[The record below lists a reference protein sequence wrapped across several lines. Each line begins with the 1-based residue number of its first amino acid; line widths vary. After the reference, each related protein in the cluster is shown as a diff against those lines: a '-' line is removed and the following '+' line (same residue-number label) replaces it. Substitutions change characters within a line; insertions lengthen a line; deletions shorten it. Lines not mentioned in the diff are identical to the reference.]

1 MSDVLCIYYSRT
13 GHTGKAMEEIGEA
26 LDAEVVG
33 ITDNVARGGWRG
45 WIRCGLDAVKKNT
58 APLNSFETCKPL
70 EEYRLV
76 ILGTPVWA
84 GRCSSVMRA
93 FLKAYGRKMKNVA
106 YVVTRSSEE
115 KCEDVYRQMDDYT
128 ARPHQAAVSLR
139 SGSVGYVFW
148 EEDFLR
154 QVQELLAAE

>member
-13 GHTGKAMEEIGEA
+13 GHTGKAMEENGEA

-93 FLKAYGRKMKNVA
+93 FLKAYGRKLKNVA
-106 YVVTRSSEE
+106 
-115 KCEDVYRQMDDYT
+115 
-128 ARPHQAAVSLR
+128 
-139 SGSVGYVFW
+139 
-148 EEDFLR
+148 
-154 QVQELLAAE
+154 

>member
-1 MSDVLCIYYSRT
+1 M
-13 GHTGKAMEEIGEA
+13 
-26 LDAEVVG
+26 
-33 ITDNVARGGWRG
+33 
-45 WIRCGLDAVKKNT
+45 
-58 APLNSFETCKPL
+58 
-70 EEYRLV
+70 
-76 ILGTPVWA
+76 
-84 GRCSSVMRA
+84 
-93 FLKAYGRKMKNVA
+93 A

-115 KCEDVYRQMDDYT
+115 KCEDVYRQMDGYT